1 MKKIITQRPKQTK
14 NPANKNHNRN
24 WTPKQIHWLLLELW
38 IIIWSSFL
46 GTISHPTGVAWVLWI
61 RFEIWFGKVF
71 YSQPTVWH
79 NAPFFGI
86 ETSHVEGWHGG
97 GKTPKWD
104 NYMGNKR
111 CDTIKKKKKRC
122 DIGVSTMLIAVF
134 ALS

>member
-24 WTPKQIHWLLLELW
+24 WTPKQIHRLLLELW
-38 IIIWSSFL
+38 IIISSSFL

-79 NAPFFGI
+79 SAPFFGI

-97 GKTPKWD
+97 GKHQSGIITWVIKGVIPL
-104 NYMGNKR
+104 
-111 CDTIKKKKKRC
+111 KKKVWHWSVHNAHRSVC
-122 DIGVSTMLIAVF
+122 C
-134 ALS
+134 